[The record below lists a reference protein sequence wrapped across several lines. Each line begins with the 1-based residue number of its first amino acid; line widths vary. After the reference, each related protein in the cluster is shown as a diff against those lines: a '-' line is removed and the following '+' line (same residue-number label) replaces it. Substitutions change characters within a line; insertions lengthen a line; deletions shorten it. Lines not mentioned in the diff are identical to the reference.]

1 MDFGALPPEVNSG
14 RMYSGAGSAPLVGA
28 AQAWNALAAELRA
41 AAHGYAS
48 TIGGV
53 SASWVGPSSTAMSA
67 AAAGYIGW
75 LTGTAEIAEQSAAH
89 AAAAVA
95 AYETAFAAMVP
106 PPIIAANRAQVAAL
120 SATNIVGQH
129 SAAIAR
135 LEAAY
140 VAMWS
145 ADATAMYRYAA
156 QSAAAATLTPLT
168 SPPQTTNPAAG
179 SAQTLSQV
187 AEAGSIHAALSHLTS
202 TTPAALQSLAAPTSS
217 ASPLTA
223 LTNFLT
229 TLDQSPLRTI
239 AANAE
244 IIPQAILPANSSL
257 INTIMGIAIGTKAR
271 DIAAAA
277 SGAVPNLGVGL
288 GASTA
293 SASTGWSGAA
303 SEVSARLGQA
313 GSTGAL
319 SVPTTWAT
327 ATPAV
332 RTIAEALSNAAP
344 ETIPAT
350 AVSQSTLFAG
360 VATAGMAGSV
370 LGNAASRFV
379 VHGRAPIDVARS
391 ATAAKSDGDGS
402 SVNLQ
407 RLAASIAANPQTVQ
421 HWDTTPEHLD
431 DLLDELRT
439 KPGTHAVHVKGG
451 PTRRTRH
458 QSF

>member
-187 AEAGSIHAALSHLTS
+187 AEAGSIHAALSHLTT
-202 TTPAALQSLAAPTSS
+202 TTPAALQSLAAPNTPQGLFS
-217 ASPLTA
+217 ALDDFITGPLSPGEL
-223 LTNFLT
+223 F
-229 TLDQSPLRTI
+229 
-239 AANAE
+239 
-244 IIPQAILPANSSL
+244 IIPSTPQFVGVDTLGVVLAGGGLAEPATAGPQAEAISARIGGAGAIGGLSVPPAWSAAAPAIKTAAAMLPANTAASVAPFSLESTAAALPSAPNVVSAQPLPASADAGRLIGAAGLSSL
-257 INTIMGIAIGTKAR
+257 AGR
-271 DIAAAA
+271 
-277 SGAVPNLGVGL
+277 GAVG
-288 GASTA
+288 
-293 SASTGWSGAA
+293 SG
-303 SEVSARLGQA
+303 G
-313 GSTGAL
+313 T
-319 SVPTTWAT
+319 
-327 ATPAV
+327 
-332 RTIAEALSNAAP
+332 
-344 ETIPAT
+344 
-350 AVSQSTLFAG
+350 
-360 VATAGMAGSV
+360 
-370 LGNAASRFV
+370 
-379 VHGRAPIDVARS
+379 ARS
-391 ATAAKSDGDGS
+391 MGLNRAVDNVITAN
-402 SVNLQ
+402 VYFL
-407 RLAASIAANPQTVQ
+407 
-421 HWDTTPEHLD
+421 TPE
-431 DLLDELRT
+431 
-439 KPGTHAVHVKGG
+439 AA
-451 PTRRTRH
+451 
-458 QSF
+458 Q